1 MKPIY
6 IVEDDQNIRELICY
20 ALSNNGYLARGFTD
34 AKTLYEALDSDEMP
48 ILFLLDIMLEG
59 EDGYSILSTIR
70 QRVDT
75 KDTPVIMVTAKT
87 SEFEKVRGLDMGA
100 DDYVTKPFGVMEL
113 LSRVKAVLR
122 RYHDSDESCLLMHKE
137 IVMNPKKRETLV
149 DGKAVDLT
157 YKEFELLSYL
167 LRNMDVV
174 LSRDSIMNTIWGYD
188 YAGETRTVD
197 VHIRALRRKLGEAGK
212 YIQTVRNVGYKLSK
226 EA

>member
-20 ALSNNGYLARGFTD
+20 ALSNNGYRARGFTD

-226 EA
+226 EV

>member
-1 MKPIY
+1 MKLIY

-20 ALSNNGYLARGFTD
+20 VLSNNGYRARGFTD